1 MYHKPHKDF
10 RAALASALLFVREN
24 LTGETIT
31 VILNNTD
38 CLCKDS
44 AIEALNGVGTTI
56 QTATATFVAKYV
68 QP

>member
-10 RAALASALLFVREN
+10 RAALASALLFVKEH
-24 LTGETIT
+24 LTEPTISAIMAT
-31 VILNNTD
+31 PD
-38 CLCKDS
+38 CLCNDT
-44 AIEALNGVGTTI
+44 AIETLNGVGTSV